1 MRALILFLA
10 ASALTASPVLAQ
22 HQGHHMPAPA
32 KKPAAKPAAKKP
44 AAKKPAAKKA
54 ATKKMP
60 MAKKAAPTKKP
71 ATKPAAQPDI
81 APPPVDPHAGHAM
94 PAPPADPHAGHAMP
108 APTDDPHG
116 GHTAPVAAA
125 DPHAGHDMGAA
136 AEVPVGPPPPEAL
149 QGPAHAAD
157 AVWGAG
163 MGDSRAVLIRE
174 HGGMAT
180 SKVLLDRAETRI
192 QKGRDGYAL
201 DAEGWAGGDIDKLW
215 LKSEIEGAWG
225 EKPERA
231 EVQGLWSH
239 AIGPFFDLHAGV
251 RADFAPKS
259 RARAVIGVQG
269 LAPYWMEVD
278 AAAFVST
285 RGDITARFKAEHD
298 ARITQRLI
306 LQPAIELDFALQ
318 NIADEH
324 VGAGLSTA
332 EAGLRLRYEISPQF
346 APYVGVNVER
356 AFGQTR
362 HYLREEGDDP
372 TAVSLVLGL
381 RAWF

>member
-1 MRALILFLA
+1 MRRALLLLA
-10 ASALTASPVLAQ
+10 AAALPVTPAFAQ
-22 HQGHHMPAPA
+22 DHGAHGGQAEEP
-32 KKPAAKPAAKKP
+32 KPE
-44 AAKKPAAKKA
+44 
-54 ATKKMP
+54 
-60 MAKKAAPTKKP
+60 AAPVDK
-71 ATKPAAQPDI
+71 AD
-81 APPPVDPHAGHAM
+81 DPHAGHDM
-94 PAPPADPHAGHAMP
+94 PAEPDPPAGDQMPAEPDPHAGHDMP
-108 APTDDPHG
+108 P
-116 GHTAPVAAA
+116 AA

-136 AEVPVGPPPPEAL
+136 PAEVPVGPAPPEAL

-157 AVWGAG
+157 AVWGEA
-163 MGDSRAVLIRE
+163 MGGSRAILIRE
-174 HGGMAT
+174 HGGMTT
-180 SKVLLDRAETRI
+180 SKFLLDRAETRI

-201 DAEGWAGGDIDKLW
+201 DAEGWVGGDIDKLW
-215 LKSEIEGAWG
+215 LKSEVEGAWG

-231 EVQGLWSH
+231 EAQALWSH
-239 AIGPFFDLHAGV
+239 AIAPFFDLQAGV
-251 RADFAPKS
+251 RADFAPRS

-269 LAPYWMEVD
+269 LAPYWIEVD

-285 RGDITARFKAEHD
+285 RGDITARVKAEHD

-306 LQPAIELDFALQ
+306 LQPAIELHFALQ

-356 AFGQTR
+356 AFGRTR
-362 HYLREEGDDP
+362 RYLREEGDDP